1 MRDDVKFCPAIT
13 AQSTQSTS
21 LTPVLPLTSPRQ
33 SGGQHTQYQFIRNV
47 LPPSASGGGGGGGD
61 GVIIYSLV
69 LHLVI
74 IGYQC

>member
-13 AQSTQSTS
+13 PQSTQSTS
-21 LTPVLPLTSPRQ
+21 LTPVLPLTSPCQ
-33 SGGQHTQYQFIRNV
+33 LGNQQTQYQFIRNV
-47 LPPSASGGGGGGGD
+47 PPLPASGAGG
-61 GVIIYSLV
+61 GVIIYSIV